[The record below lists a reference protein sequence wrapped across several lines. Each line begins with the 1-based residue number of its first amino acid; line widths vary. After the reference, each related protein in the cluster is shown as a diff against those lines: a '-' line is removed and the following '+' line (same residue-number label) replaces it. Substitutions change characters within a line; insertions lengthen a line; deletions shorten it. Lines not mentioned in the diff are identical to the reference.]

1 MGKKNKEGR
10 DVIECYDKQK
20 GKCEHHKRK
29 CTIPVSFPNGDSRA
43 KFVAEIKKIGASKH
57 TLDNEH
63 MCDICVRERQE
74 GRRQGYYQIDKIDG
88 KTKSKP
94 ILEQLEME
102 REELRKS
109 IERKLAR

>member
-43 KFVAEIKKIGASKH
+43 KFVA
-57 TLDNEH
+57 
-63 MCDICVRERQE
+63 DITRLL
-74 GRRQGYYQIDKIDG
+74 
-88 KTKSKP
+88 P
-94 ILEQLEME
+94 N
-102 REELRKS
+102 
-109 IERKLAR
+109 